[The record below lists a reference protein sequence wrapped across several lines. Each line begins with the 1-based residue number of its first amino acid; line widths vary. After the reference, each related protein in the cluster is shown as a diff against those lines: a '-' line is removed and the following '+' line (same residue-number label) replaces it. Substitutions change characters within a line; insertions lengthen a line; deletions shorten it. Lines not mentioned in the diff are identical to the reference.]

1 MAKEKSS
8 PILAADLCQRVGILQ
23 PRHNQWVSK
32 GLCRRIGKEGCT
44 EEDAVELTLAGKL
57 MEAVKDIDKAR
68 RALDQLRA
76 GLRRQIWDP
85 AVVVV
90 WDQQLEQADW
100 ADSNEEI
107 GALSRHGH
115 ATRTIEVGAAVS
127 SVLESYRR
135 LSKDREKQ
143 ST

>member
-8 PILAADLCQRVGILQ
+8 QILAADLCQRVGILQ

-44 EEDAVELTLAGKL
+44 EEDAVELTLANKL
-57 MEAVKDIDKAR
+57 MDAVKDIDRAR

-76 GLRRQIWDP
+76 GFRRRSWNPQ
-85 AVVVV
+85 VVIV

-115 ATRTIEVGAAVS
+115 ATRTIEVGRAVS
-127 SVLESYRR
+127 LVVESYRR
-135 LSKDREKQ
+135 LRRDREKH
-143 ST
+143 SK